1 MALESSQV
9 REHIQ
14 RTLETMNRL
23 DMSADFSLRQQF
35 SQMMGDQ
42 YEALIGLSVVELRQ
56 MAATRGS
63 KQ

>member
-1 MALESSQV
+1 MALESTQV
-9 REHIQ
+9 REHIH

-23 DMSADFSLRQQF
+23 DMSADISLRQQF
-35 SQMMGDQ
+35 SQIMGEQ

-56 MAATRGS
+56 MAAMRGS